1 MEIRKVQLTKSKNTR
16 YKREKK
22 IHFEPFFRYLESF
35 TESGVSS
42 DEVIPLFALER
53 IKEIEHVSGK
63 LSKHNLSAYKDILQL
78 IYSLSV
84 SLIDTDPKRYWAL
97 ATPLAEE
104 TFYGTNAFFD
114 LWKNRLEEQDIQD
127 QMQDGDNL
135 NNQEKLVYA
144 LIFERLY
151 GLPTKEN
158 NTIVYHHLNE
168 KGEIIDYY
176 DLNIDFKFVDIKP
189 KKELPK
195 FDLGNLTK
203 NTNDAS
209 LFDWNHVVNA
219 IKIEDFELSGFTILT
234 VKKSSLEHTIKRI
247 QSILLNLA
255 TYNYHLFLSDLE
267 KIIAPILKGRDTI
280 FNLFP
285 LFQLNGL
292 PFFDYSIT
300 NKSILISETYA
311 SNSYTNINPQVANYL
326 KHPHLIFYNT
336 LDAIKNTTS
345 FFDERIKASG
355 VKTYRC
361 IPLIHNHALS
371 GIMEV
376 YSHQLDQLNNETIQ
390 SLRALVPLLSQL
402 SYDVTTEFK
411 KRIDEIIINR
421 FTTIQPAVQWK
432 FNHVAAQ
439 YIQELE
445 NDEQNAHITPV
456 IFQEV
461 YPLYGAIDV
470 KDSTV
475 IRNASILKDFSFKVK
490 QLSLLIDE
498 LSRDGKHQ
506 LLIEF
511 SKRVD
516 HITGSLDQISFDES
530 MVKIIEFFRKDVQPF
545 LEAARREFSTKQAI
559 IEHYAKHFF
568 TNRET
573 GEFYRNEF
581 ETSLWKINHIIS
593 KELNHF
599 NSFIQGNYPSY
610 FQKFRTDGI
619 EYDIYIGESI
629 TPQQTFSKEFINIF
643 RRQQIIS
650 MAHIALKAHHA
661 KQDLP
666 ISLETTQ
673 LIFINPHSID
683 ISFREDERR
692 FDVEGSLNIRYEIIK
707 KRIDK
712 IRVKRTKERLTQVNK
727 IAIVYL
733 SDEILEDLNL
743 SIQAIYDMG
752 IIEST
757 VEHLKLEDL
766 QGVVGLK
773 AIRLTVNLNYRDF
786 S

>member
-1 MEIRKVQLTKSKNTR
+1 MEIRKVQLTKGKNTF
-16 YKREKK
+16 YKLEKK
-22 IHFEPFFRYLESF
+22 LHFEPFFRYLESF
-35 TESGVSS
+35 TESGISS
-42 DEVIPLFALER
+42 DDMIPLFALER

-63 LSKHNLSAYKDILQL
+63 LCKHNLSAYKDILQL

-104 TFYGTNAFFD
+104 AFYGTDAFFD

-127 QMQDGDNL
+127 QLQNGEPL
-135 NNQEKLVYA
+135 NNQEKLIYT

-151 GLPTKEN
+151 GLPAKEN

-176 DLNIDFKFVDIKP
+176 DLTIDFKFVDIKP
-189 KKELPK
+189 KKELPQ
-195 FDLGNLTK
+195 FDLRNLTK

-209 LFDWNHVVNA
+209 LFNWDHVINA
-219 IKIEDFELSGFTILT
+219 IKLEDFELSGFTILT

-247 QSILLNLA
+247 QSILLDLA

-267 KIIAPILKGRDTI
+267 KIITPILKSTDTI
-280 FNLFP
+280 FSLFP

-300 NKSILISETYA
+300 NKSILISEANA

-345 FFDERIKASG
+345 IFDERIKASG
-355 VKTYRC
+355 VKTYLC

-371 GIMEV
+371 GIMEI
-376 YSHQLDQLNNETIQ
+376 YSHQLDQLDNETIQ
-390 SLRALVPLLSQL
+390 SLRTLVPLLSQL
-402 SYDVTTEFK
+402 SYDITAEFR

-432 FNHVAAQ
+432 FNHIAAQ

-445 NDEQNAHITPV
+445 NDEQNAHIKPV
-456 IFQEV
+456 IFEEV

-490 QLSLLIDE
+490 QLALLIDE
-498 LSRDGKHQ
+498 LSRDGTHQ
-506 LLIEF
+506 LIIDF

-516 HITGSLDQISFDES
+516 QITMSLDQISFDES

-545 LEAARREFSTKQAI
+545 IEAARREFSTKHAI

-581 ETSLWKINHIIS
+581 ETSLWKINQIIS

-650 MAHIALKAHHA
+650 MARIALKAHHA

-666 ISLETTQ
+666 ITLETTQ

-733 SDEILEDLNL
+733 SDEVLEDLNL

-757 VEHLKLEDL
+757 VEHLKLEDV
-766 QGVVGLK
+766 QGIVGLK

>member
-189 KKELPK
+189 KKDLPK

-285 LFQLNGL
+285 LFELNGL

-376 YSHQLDQLNNETIQ
+376 YSHQLDHLNNETIQ

-439 YIQELE
+439 FIQELE
-445 NDEQNAHITPV
+445 NDEQNTHITPV

-490 QLSLLIDE
+490 QLALLIDE
-498 LSRDGKHQ
+498 LTRDGKHQ

>member
-1 MEIRKVQLTKSKNTR
+1 MEIKRVQLAKVNNALYNTE
-16 YKREKK
+16 KRLQ
-22 IHFEPFFRYLESF
+22 FEPFFRYLESF
-35 TESGVSS
+35 TESAVSS
-42 DEVIPLFALER
+42 DDMIPLVALER
-53 IKEIEHVSGK
+53 IREIEKVNGK
-63 LSKHNLSAYKDILQL
+63 LCSHNLNAYKDILQL

-84 SLIDTDPKRYWAL
+84 SLIDTDPKQYWAL
-97 ATPLAEE
+97 GTALAEE
-104 TFYGTNAFFD
+104 TFYGTEAFFE
-114 LWKNRLEEQDIQD
+114 LWKNKLVEQEIQD
-127 QMQDGDNL
+127 QMQNEGIL
-135 NNQEKLVYA
+135 NNQEKLIYA

-151 GLPTKEN
+151 GLPAKEN
-158 NTIVYHHLNE
+158 NTIVYHHLDE
-168 KGEIIDYY
+168 QGEIIDYY

-189 KKELPK
+189 KKELPL
-195 FDLGNLTK
+195 FDVESLTK
-203 NTNDAS
+203 NANDTS
-209 LFDWNHVVNA
+209 LFDWNNIVNT

-234 VKKSSLEHTIKRI
+234 AQKSSLAHTRERI
-247 QSILLNLA
+247 QSILLDLA
-255 TYNYHLFLSDLE
+255 TYNYHLFLTDLE
-267 KIIAPILKGRDTI
+267 KIIAPILKGTNTV
-280 FNLFP
+280 FSLFP
-285 LFQLNGL
+285 LFQLNGV

-311 SNSYTNINPQVANYL
+311 NSSYTNINPAIASYL

-336 LDAIKNTTS
+336 LDTIKNTTS
-345 FFDERIKASG
+345 IFDERIQASG
-355 VKTYRC
+355 VKTYLC

-371 GIMEV
+371 GILEI
-376 YSHQLDQLNNETIQ
+376 YSHQLDQLDHETIH
-390 SLRALVPLLSQL
+390 SLRELVPLLSQL
-402 SYDVTTEFK
+402 SHDITTEFK

-439 YIQELE
+439 YIQEFE
-445 NDEQNAHITPV
+445 QDEQNAHIKPV
-456 IFQEV
+456 IFEEV

-470 KDSTV
+470 KDSTI
-475 IRNASILKDFSFKVK
+475 IRNASILRDFSFKVK
-490 QLSLLIDE
+490 QLALLIDE
-498 LSRDGKHQ
+498 LSLDGRHQ
-506 LLIEF
+506 LIVDF

-516 HITGSLDQISFDES
+516 QITASLDQISFDES

-545 LEAARREFSTKQAI
+545 LDAARKQFAAKHAI
-559 IEHYAKHFF
+559 IEHYARHFF

-581 ETSLWKINHIIS
+581 ETSLRRINHIIS

-629 TPQQTFSKEFINIF
+629 TPQQTFSREFINVF

-650 MAHIALKAHHA
+650 MARIALKTYHA

-666 ISLETTQ
+666 LSLETTQ

-712 IRVKRTKERLTQVNK
+712 IRIKRTKERLTQVNK

-752 IIEST
+752 IIENN
-757 VEHLKLEDL
+757 VEHLKLEDV
-766 QGVVGLK
+766 QGIVGLK